1 MKVTDSQLLED
12 SKTLTVKEISEKY
25 GIRPKN
31 VYKRY
36 RHLGIPVGKRGSAPG
51 GHNRKV
57 TNEQLEIDCQT
68 LTAHEIAA
76 KYGMHIENVYK
87 RCKNL
92 GITAQKVDSS
102 GKSVFARCKNGA
114 NPAEWHYLESA
125 EKTVMENAPGFDFVA
140 YKDHKVKIRC
150 KKCGNVT
157 IRNTHTI
164 RHYKTTCETCK
175 GLEKGRNELIS
186 VLGTILEERT
196 PKTCFTCGNVF
207 YSTKQTKKYCSERCK
222 KKAKKCGGYRSRAK
236 RYGVEY
242 QPGISLVKVYK
253 RDAGICQ
260 ICGLPVDWSD
270 NEFNGIVGAYYP
282 TVDHITA
289 LANGGGHTWDNVQ
302 LAHFM
307 CNSEK
312 RDLVV

>member
-1 MKVTDSQLLED
+1 M
-12 SKTLTVKEISEKY
+12 SKS
-25 GIRPKN
+25 
-31 VYKRY
+31 
-36 RHLGIPVGKRGSAPG
+36 HG
-51 GHNRKV
+51 GQNRKV
-57 TNEQLEIDCQT
+57 TNEQLIIDCQT
-68 LTAHEIAA
+68 MTAQEIAD
-76 KYGMHIENVYK
+76 KYGLHIVNVYK
-87 RCKNL
+87 RCKKL

-102 GKSVFARCKNGA
+102 GKSVFARRKNGA
-114 NPAEWHYLESA
+114 NPADWHYLASA
-125 EKTVMENAPGFDFVA
+125 EKTVIEYAPGFDFVS
-140 YKDHKVKIRC
+140 YKGKKVKIRC
-150 KKCGNVT
+150 QKCGDVL
-157 IRNTHTI
+157 IRNTQTI
-164 RHYKTTCETCK
+164 KRYKTTCETCK

-186 VLGTILEERT
+186 ALNTILEEKT
-196 PKTCFTCGNVF
+196 PKTCFTCEKTF
-207 YSTKQTKKYCSERCK
+207 YSPYPSQKYCSDRCK
-222 KKAKKCGGYRSRAK
+222 KKAKKCKGYRSRAK

-270 NEFNGIVGAYYP
+270 NEFNGYVGAYYP

>member
-25 GIRPKN
+25 GIRTKN

-36 RHLGIPVGKRGSAPG
+36 RHLGIPIGKRGSAPG
-51 GHNRKV
+51 GQNRKV
-57 TNEQLEIDCQT
+57 TDEQLKNDCKT
-68 LTAHEIAA
+68 LTAQEIAD
-76 KYGMHIENVYK
+76 KYGMHIVNVRK
-87 RCKNL
+87 RC
-92 GITAQKVDSS
+92 
-102 GKSVFARCKNGA
+102 GKLDIKPKAATRVYASD
-114 NPAEWHYLESA
+114 PLEWHYLESA
-125 EKTVMENAPGFDFVA
+125 EKTVMEYAPDFDFVS
-140 YKDHKVKIRC
+140 YKGEKVKIRC
-150 KKCGNVT
+150 QKCGDVL
-157 IRNTHTI
+157 IRNTQTI
-164 RHYKTTCETCK
+164 KRYKTTCETCK
-175 GLEKGRNELIS
+175 GLKKGRNELIS
-186 VLGTILEERT
+186 ALNTILEEKT
-196 PKTCFTCGNVF
+196 PKTCFTCEKTF
-207 YSTKQTKKYCSERCK
+207 YSPYSSQKYCSDRCK

-236 RYGVEY
+236 HYGVEY